1 MYLNNK
7 LLIGKNETKEANLL
21 LNKAN
26 RHGLITG
33 ASGSGKTVTLKVL
46 AESFADANV
55 PVFLVDIK
63 GDLAAT
69 SMTGINN
76 DNISKRVEK
85 LNLEN
90 FELKN
95 YSTIFWDVYGKYGHP
110 IRTTVTKIGSKLL
123 SRMLN
128 LTEAQE
134 GILTIIFKIAE
145 DENKELVDLKDLRAM
160 LTYVGDNR
168 KEYTLKYG
176 NINSQS
182 IGSIQRNLLA
192 LEEDDGEY
200 FFGKPDF
207 EITDFIKFNQS
218 TGKANINILHASELF
233 HKPTLYATFILWL
246 LTTLYNTMP
255 EVGDLEKPKLVFFI
269 DEAHL
274 LFDEIPEHLLK
285 QIIQIVKL
293 IRSKAIGLYFI
304 SQSPSDIPED
314 ILSQLG
320 NRIQHVLRSYTP
332 KDDKAIKA
340 AAESYRTNPNFD
352 TEEAI
357 KTLATGEALISFQ
370 TENGEPDIVEKFT
383 ILPPQSMMGT
393 ITDSQRQ
400 QLITTS
406 PLYLK
411 YENKIDGITAFEKIN
426 GQNNQST
433 ETEEYEG
440 LTETEKFQRKMKE
453 KELQKQEQIQV
464 QEKEPKKKKDKKQSK
479 IDKKM
484 DRLTNKTIDRIGK
497 KIGDAIFKGFFK

>member
-7 LLIGKNETKEANLL
+7 LLIGKNEFNEAYLL

-46 AESFADANV
+46 AESFSDANV

-69 SMTGINN
+69 SMIGINN
-76 DNISKRVEK
+76 DNIKKRIENLNVEDFQFK
-85 LNLEN
+85 S
-90 FELKN
+90 

-110 IRTTVTKIGSKLL
+110 IRTTVSKMGARLL

-145 DENKELVDLKDLRAM
+145 DENKELIDLKDLRSM
-160 LTYVGDNR
+160 LTYVGNNR

-176 NINSQS
+176 SINSQS
-182 IGSIQRNLLA
+182 IGSIQRSLLA
-192 LEEDDGEY
+192 LEEDDAEY

-207 EITDFIKFNQS
+207 DITDFMKFDSNS
-218 TGKANINILHASELF
+218 GKANINILHATELF
-233 HKPTLYATFILWL
+233 HKPTFYATFILWL

-255 EVGDLEKPKLVFFI
+255 EVGDLEKPKLVLFI

-274 LFDEIPEHLLK
+274 LFDEIPGYLLK

-293 IRSKAIGLYFI
+293 IRSKAIGIYFI

-340 AAESYRTNPNFD
+340 AAESYRTNPMFD
-352 TEEAI
+352 TEDVI
-357 KTLATGEALISFQ
+357 KTLSTGEALISFQ
-370 TENGEPDIVEKFT
+370 TENGEPTVVDKFT

-393 ITDSQRQ
+393 ITDLQRQ
-400 QLITTS
+400 QLITAS

-411 YENKIDGITAFEKIN
+411 YENKIDDISAFEKI
-426 GQNNQST
+426 GEQNKA
-433 ETEEYEG
+433 
-440 LTETEKFQRKMKE
+440 LTETEKFQRQME
-453 KELQKQEQIQV
+453 QKS
-464 QEKEPKKKKDKKQSK
+464 KKQLDKKEEK
-479 IDKKM
+479 VKKTKMDKKV
-484 DRLTNKTIDRIGK
+484 DRLTNKTIDRISK
-497 KIGDAIFKGFFK
+497 KRTFKFNFI

>member
-1 MYLNNK
+1 MYINNK
-7 LLIGKNETKEANLL
+7 LLIGKNNNNEANLL

-33 ASGSGKTVTLKVL
+33 ASGSGKTVTLKVM

-55 PVFLVDIK
+55 PVLLVDIK

-69 SMTGINN
+69 SIKGTNNENINKRLN
-76 DNISKRVEK
+76 SLNITD
-85 LNLEN
+85 
-90 FELKN
+90 FEFKDF
-95 YSTIFWDVYGKYGHP
+95 STIFWDVYGKNGHP
-110 IRTTVTKIGSKLL
+110 IRTTVSKIGSKLL

-128 LTEAQE
+128 LTDAQE
-134 GILTIIFKIAE
+134 GVLTIIFKISE

-160 LTYVGDNR
+160 ITYVGENK

-182 IGSIQRNLLA
+182 LGSIQRNLLA
-192 LEEDDGEY
+192 LEEDDGEF

-207 EITDFIKFNQS
+207 EITDFVKLNQT
-218 TGKANINILHASELF
+218 TGKANINIIHASTLF
-233 HKPTLYATFILWL
+233 NKPTLYATFILWI

-274 LFDEIPEHLLK
+274 LFNEMPNHLLK
-285 QIIQIVKL
+285 QITQIVKL

-304 SQSPSDIPED
+304 SQSPSDIPEE

-332 KDDKAIKA
+332 KDEKAIKA

-352 TEEAI
+352 TIEAI

-370 TENGEPDIVEKFT
+370 TENGEPSIVDKFT

-411 YENKIDGITAFEKIN
+411 YENKTDDISAFEKIN
-426 GQNNQST
+426 KPT
-433 ETEEYEG
+433 ET
-440 LTETEKFQRKMKE
+440 LNETEKFLKE
-453 KELQKQEQIQV
+453 MEEKKKLQEQTKNK
-464 QEKEPKKKKDKKQSK
+464 KETKAKKTHLDKKV
-479 IDKKM
+479 
-484 DRLTNKTIDRIGK
+484 DRLTNKTIDTIGR
-497 KIGDAIFKGFFK
+497 KIGNAIVKGLFK

>member
-7 LLIGKNETKEANLL
+7 LLIGKNNFNEANLL

-33 ASGSGKTVTLKVL
+33 ASGSGKTITLKVL
-46 AESFADANV
+46 AESFSDANV

-69 SMTGINN
+69 SIVGINN
-76 DNISKRVEK
+76 DNIKERIEK
-85 LNLEN
+85 LNIDN
-90 FELKN
+90 FEFKS
-95 YSTIFWDVYGKYGHP
+95 YPTIFWDIYGKNGHP
-110 IRTTVTKIGSKLL
+110 IRTTVSKIGARLL

-128 LTEAQE
+128 LTEVQE
-134 GILTIIFKIAE
+134 GILTVVFKIAE
-145 DENKELVDLKDLRAM
+145 DENKELIDLKDLRAM

-182 IGSIQRNLLA
+182 IGSIQRNLLS
-192 LEEDDGEY
+192 LEEDDAEY

-207 EITDFIKFNQS
+207 DITDFIKFDPNS
-218 TGKANINILHASELF
+218 GKANINILHATELF
-233 HKPTLYATFILWL
+233 QKPTFYATFILWL
-246 LTTLYNTMP
+246 LTTLYNVMP

-332 KDDKAIKA
+332 KDEKAIKA

-370 TENGEPDIVEKFT
+370 TESGEPDIVDKFT

-400 QLITTS
+400 QFITAS
-406 PLYLK
+406 PFHLK
-411 YENKIDGITAFEKIN
+411 YENRIDSISAFEKIDVHN
-426 GQNNQST
+426 KV
-433 ETEEYEG
+433 
-440 LTETEKFQRKMKE
+440 LTETEKFQMEMEKKSKAQAAQKE
-453 KELQKQEQIQV
+453 
-464 QEKEPKKKKDKKQSK
+464 EKAKKTK

-497 KIGDAIFKGFFK
+497 KIGDAIFKGLFK

>member
-7 LLIGKNETKEANLL
+7 LLIGKNDFNEANLL

-33 ASGSGKTVTLKVL
+33 ASGSGKTITLKVL
-46 AESFADANV
+46 AESFSDANV

-69 SMTGINN
+69 SKVGTNN
-76 DNISKRVEK
+76 DNIKERIEK
-85 LNLEN
+85 LKIEN
-90 FELKN
+90 FEFKS
-95 YSTIFWDVYGKYGHP
+95 YPTIFWDIYGKYGHP
-110 IRTTVTKIGSKLL
+110 IRTTVSKIGARLL

-145 DENKELVDLKDLRAM
+145 DENKELIDLKDLRAM

-168 KEYTLKYG
+168 KVYTLKYG

-192 LEEDDGEY
+192 LEEDDAEY

-207 EITDFIKFNQS
+207 DITDFVKFDPNS
-218 TGKANINILHASELF
+218 GKANINILHATELF
-233 HKPTLYATFILWL
+233 HKPTFYATFILWL

-293 IRSKAIGLYFI
+293 IRSKAIGIYFI

-340 AAESYRTNPNFD
+340 AADSYRTNPEFD

-370 TENGEPDIVEKFT
+370 NENGEPAIVDKFT
-383 ILPPQSMMGT
+383 ILPPQSMMGA
-393 ITDSQRQ
+393 ITDLERQ
-400 QLITTS
+400 QIITSS

-411 YENKIDGITAFEKIN
+411 YENKIDSISAFEKIDE
-426 GQNNQST
+426 QK
-433 ETEEYEG
+433 EM
-440 LTETEKFQRKMKE
+440 LTETEKFQREM
-453 KELQKQEQIQV
+453 
-464 QEKEPKKKKDKKQSK
+464 QEKQKKQLETKKVKTKKTKLDKK
-479 IDKKM
+479 I

-497 KIGDAIFKGFFK
+497 KIGDAIFKGLFK

>member
-7 LLIGKNETKEANLL
+7 LLIGKNETNEANLL

-46 AESFADANV
+46 AESFADAGT

-69 SMTGINN
+69 AFQGEMN
-76 DNISKRVEK
+76 DNITKRVTNLK
-85 LNLEN
+85 LEN
-90 FELKN
+90 FTTKN
-95 YSTIFWDVYGKYGHP
+95 YSTTFWDVYGTHGHP

-128 LTEAQE
+128 LTDAQE
-134 GILTIIFKIAE
+134 GILTIVFKIAE
-145 DENKELVDLKDLRAM
+145 DEQKELIDLKDLKAM

-168 KEYTLKYG
+168 KDYSLKYG
-176 NINSQS
+176 NINIQS
-182 IGSIQRNLLA
+182 LTSIQRNLLA

-207 EITDFIKFNQS
+207 DIKDFIRFDPSN
-218 TGKANINILHASELF
+218 GKATINILHGATLF
-233 HKPTLYATFILWL
+233 QKPTLYATFIIWL
-246 LTTLYNTMP
+246 LSTLYNTMP
-255 EVGDLEKPKLVFFI
+255 EVGDLDKPKLVFFI

-274 LFDEIPEHLLK
+274 LFNEIPDHLLK

-293 IRSKAIGLYFI
+293 IRSKGIGLYFI
-304 SQSPSDIPED
+304 SQSPSDIPDD

-332 KDDKAIKA
+332 KEDKAIKA
-340 AAESYRTNPNFD
+340 AAESYRENPAFD

-370 TENGEPDIVEKFT
+370 NENGEPTIVDKFT
-383 ILPPQSMMGT
+383 ILPPQSKMGP
-393 ITDSQRQ
+393 ITDSERTS
-400 QLITTS
+400 LIQNS
-406 PLYLK
+406 SLYMK
-411 YENKIDGITAFEKIN
+411 YENKVDDVSAFKKIN
-426 GQNNQST
+426 EHN
-433 ETEEYEG
+433 EKLAEEQKQIE
-440 LTETEKFQRKMKE
+440 EQKAKE
-453 KELQKQEQIQV
+453 KE
-464 QEKEPKKKKDKKQSK
+464 EKEKAKEEKEAKKKKSGLE
-479 IDKKM
+479 KM
-484 DRLTNKTIDRIGK
+484 G
-497 KIGDAIFKGFFK
+497 

>member
-7 LLIGKNETKEANLL
+7 LLIGKNENNEANLL

-33 ASGSGKTVTLKVL
+33 ASGSGKTITLKVL
-46 AESFADANV
+46 AESFSDANV

-69 SMTGINN
+69 SMDGINN
-76 DNISKRVEK
+76 DNIKERIEK
-85 LNLEN
+85 LNIDN
-90 FELKN
+90 FEFKN
-95 YSTIFWDVYGKYGHP
+95 YPTIFWDIYSKNGHP
-110 IRTTVTKIGSKLL
+110 IRTTVSKIGAKLL

-134 GILTIIFKIAE
+134 GILTVVFKIAE
-145 DENKELVDLKDLRAM
+145 DENKELIDLKDLRAM

-182 IGSIQRNLLA
+182 IGTIQRNLLA
-192 LEEDDGEY
+192 LEEEDAEY

-207 EITDFIKFNQS
+207 DITDFIKFDLNS
-218 TGKANINILHASELF
+218 GRANINILHATELF
-233 HKPTLYATFILWL
+233 QKPTLYATFILWL
-246 LTTLYNTMP
+246 LTTLYNVMP

-332 KDDKAIKA
+332 KDEKAIKA
-340 AAESYRTNPNFD
+340 AAESYRANPNFD
-352 TEEAI
+352 TEDAI
-357 KTLATGEALISFQ
+357 KILATGEALISFQ
-370 TENGEPDIVEKFT
+370 TENGEPSIVDKFT

-393 ITDSQRQ
+393 ITDTQRQ

-411 YENKIDGITAFEKIN
+411 YENRIDALSAFEKI
-426 GQNNQST
+426 GEQNKV
-433 ETEEYEG
+433 
-440 LTETEKFQRKMKE
+440 LTETEKFQLEMERKAKE
-453 KELQKQEQIQV
+453 QSEKKE
-464 QEKEPKKKKDKKQSK
+464 EKVKKTKA
-479 IDKKM
+479 DKKM

-497 KIGDAIFKGFFK
+497 KLGDAIFKGLFK

>member
-1 MYLNNK
+1 MYLNNR
-7 LLIGKNETKEANLL
+7 LLIGKNDFSEANLL

-33 ASGSGKTVTLKVL
+33 ASGSGKTITLKVL
-46 AESFADANV
+46 AESFSDANV

-69 SMTGINN
+69 SMDGINN
-76 DNISKRVEK
+76 DNIKERIEK
-85 LNLEN
+85 LNIDN
-90 FELKN
+90 FEFKN
-95 YSTIFWDVYGKYGHP
+95 YPTIFWDIYSKNGHP
-110 IRTTVTKIGSKLL
+110 IRTTVSKIGAKLL

-134 GILTIIFKIAE
+134 GILTVVFKIAE
-145 DENKELVDLKDLRAM
+145 DENKELIDLKDLRAM

-182 IGSIQRNLLA
+182 IGTIQRNLLA
-192 LEEDDGEY
+192 LEEEDAEY

-207 EITDFIKFNQS
+207 DITDFIKFDPNS
-218 TGKANINILHASELF
+218 GRANINILHATELF
-233 HKPTLYATFILWL
+233 QKPTLYATFILWL
-246 LTTLYNTMP
+246 LTTLYNVMP

-332 KDDKAIKA
+332 KDEKAIKA
-340 AAESYRTNPNFD
+340 AAESYRANPNFD
-352 TEEAI
+352 TEDAI

-370 TENGEPDIVEKFT
+370 TENGEPSIVDKFT

-400 QLITTS
+400 HLITTS

-411 YENKIDGITAFEKIN
+411 YENRIDALSAFEKI
-426 GQNNQST
+426 GEQNKV
-433 ETEEYEG
+433 
-440 LTETEKFQRKMKE
+440 LTETEKFQLEMERKAKE
-453 KELQKQEQIQV
+453 QSEKKE
-464 QEKEPKKKKDKKQSK
+464 EKVKKTKA
-479 IDKKM
+479 DKKM

-497 KIGDAIFKGFFK
+497 KLGDAIFKGLFK